1 MEASPGDLSAAK
13 HAVQTAS
20 IAPPTQVG
28 LRSCRATRA
37 RIVRTERA
45 REKIVTAARRAAH
58 PGEPDNNLTTLA
70 LCNAIPFPSLRA
82 MAPKLQKQCK
92 QKVAAAQTVR
102 NKPAAAQNV
111 QKTVRKKPAAAQT
124 AQQAQGQVLTPLGRE
139 WDSLVAVDQAIKD
152 AKHELAWLDV
162 CIRGALETGTDEA
175 LKAVLRQSQLA
186 NALCAIF
193 VNKAMKA
200 VEGRGLECVAA
211 LNRDSVLRS
220 AAQRQ

>member
-1 MEASPGDLSAAK
+1 
-13 HAVQTAS
+13 
-20 IAPPTQVG
+20 
-28 LRSCRATRA
+28 
-37 RIVRTERA
+37 
-45 REKIVTAARRAAH
+45 
-58 PGEPDNNLTTLA
+58 
-70 LCNAIPFPSLRA
+70 

-124 AQQAQGQVLTPLGRE
+124 AQQAEGRVLTPLGRE
-139 WDSLVAVDQAIKD
+139 FERLVDVDQAIKD

-175 LKAVLRQSQLA
+175 LKAELRQLQLA
-186 NALCAIF
+186 NALCANC
-193 VNKAMKA
+193 VNNAVKA
-200 VEGRGLECVAA
+200 VENRGLVIVAA
-211 LNRDSVLRS
+211 LHRDNVLRS